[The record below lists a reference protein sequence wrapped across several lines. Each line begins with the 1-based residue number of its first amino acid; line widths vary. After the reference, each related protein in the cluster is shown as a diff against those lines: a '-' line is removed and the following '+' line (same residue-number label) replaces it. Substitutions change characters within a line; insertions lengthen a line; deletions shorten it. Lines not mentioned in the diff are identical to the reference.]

1 MRFHTAHPEMSPC
14 HAKEVTG
21 SIGSLGHLFEQPCLG
36 TRRKVDSEIGN
47 RSRDPRFPL
56 HFGHIYFCMALRLR
70 DTKIREKNPRIGR
83 GTGWPGGKLVVAG
96 LF

>member
-36 TRRKVDSEIGN
+36 TRRKVDSQIGN
-47 RSRDPRFPL
+47 RSSPCL
-56 HFGHIYFCMALRLR
+56 LALWAQKKGHGFEVERHL
-70 DTKIREKNPRIGR
+70 KFQKKNPRIGR
-83 GTGWPGGKLVVAG
+83 GTGWQGGKLVVAG